1 MGWEEMI
8 CACLGNT
15 QIFNG
20 GNLMSC
26 NSRLEKKIDI
36 NGARP
41 SKCSTLF
48 FSVAK
53 NSPRRSSSRSLRG
66 FR

>member
-1 MGWEEMI
+1 MGGDDLRMPWQHPDFQWRESYV
-8 CACLGNT
+8 LQF
-15 QIFNG
+15 QIG
-20 GNLMSC
+20 
-26 NSRLEKKIDI
+26 KKIDI